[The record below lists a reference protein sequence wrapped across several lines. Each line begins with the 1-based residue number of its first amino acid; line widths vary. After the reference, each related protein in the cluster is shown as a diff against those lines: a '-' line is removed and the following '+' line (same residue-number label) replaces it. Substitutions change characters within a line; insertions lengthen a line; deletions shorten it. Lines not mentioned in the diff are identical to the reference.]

1 MTTKTSITRSIR
13 LAIGTAAVLAL
24 MSQAAQA
31 KPIMTF
37 QQGVPVHESA
47 STLVRKG
54 TYMPV
59 RPANDVA
66 GARATDLDNPR
77 SATQFPFHQLQ
88 SNSRAA
94 GNAGSSTSSINWAA
108 VSVGLGILV
117 AFGLICA
124 AAMTGGRRGV
134 PRSA

>member
-1 MTTKTSITRSIR
+1 MTTTTTLTRTIR

-47 STLVRKG
+47 PTLVQKG

-59 RPANDVA
+59 SPANNVA
-66 GARATDLDNPR
+66 AARA
-77 SATQFPFHQLQ
+77 ALQ
-88 SNSRAA
+88 QPNSRTAA
-94 GNAGSSTSSINWAA
+94 TAGSSTSSINWAA
-108 VSVGLGILV
+108 ASIGAGLVIALV
-117 AFGLICA
+117 LIGA
-124 AAMTGGRRGV
+124 AALTTRGRRRV